1 MKRTLLAIV
10 AAFVMITSANAQ
22 RLTDIQA
29 EARFITDKM
38 IVELGLNSAQRN
50 SLLNI
55 NLNYLDGIRSYRDI
69 DAYGWHYRNKQLKRM
84 LNARQ
89 WKRFKEAYYFYH
101 PIGWNNNTYIYNIY
115 NKYPKHNYRP
125 NHHHP
130 HYYGK
135 PYKYDKKWKHDKKYY
150 EKEYKHNKKRY
161 EKEYEHYKKRY
172 EKEYK
177 HDKERYEKEY
187 KHDKKR
193 YDKHYKP
200 GRREFDNN
208 SRKTNTWREKVRRD
222 MKNGGL

>member
-69 DAYGWHYRNKQLKRM
+69 DAYGWHYRNRQLKRM

-125 NHHHP
+125 NHPHP

-135 PYKYDKKWKHDKKYY
+135 PYKYDKKWKHDKK
-150 EKEYKHNKKRY
+150 
-161 EKEYEHYKKRY
+161 
-172 EKEYK
+172 
-177 HDKERYEKEY
+177 RYEKEY

-193 YDKHYKP
+193 YDRDYKYDKHYKH
-200 GRREFDNN
+200 GKREFDNN

-222 MKNGGL
+222 RKNGGL

>member
-69 DAYGWHYRNKQLKRM
+69 DAYGWHYRNRQLKRM

-130 HYYGK
+130 HYNGK
-135 PYKYDKKWKHDKKYY
+135 PYKYDKKWKHDKK
-150 EKEYKHNKKRY
+150 
-161 EKEYEHYKKRY
+161 
-172 EKEYK
+172 
-177 HDKERYEKEY
+177 RYEKEY

-193 YDKHYKP
+193 YDRDYKYDKHYKH
-200 GRREFDNN
+200 GKREFDNN

>member
-38 IVELGLNSAQRN
+38 IVELGLSNVQRN

-125 NHHHP
+125 NHHPP

-135 PYKYDKKWKHDKKYY
+135 PYKHDKKWKHDKKRY
-150 EKEYKHNKKRY
+150 EKEYKHYKKHY
-161 EKEYEHYKKRY
+161 EKEYKYDKKRY

-177 HDKERYEKEY
+177 HDK
-187 KHDKKR
+187 KH

-208 SRKTNTWREKVRRD
+208 SRKSKTWREKVRRD
-222 MKNGGL
+222 IMGGAR

>member
-69 DAYGWHYRNKQLKRM
+69 DAYGWHYRNRQLKRM

-101 PIGWNNNTYIYNIY
+101 PISWNNNTYIYNIY

-125 NHHHP
+125 NHPHP

-135 PYKYDKKWKHDKKYY
+135 PYKYDKKWKHDKK
-150 EKEYKHNKKRY
+150 
-161 EKEYEHYKKRY
+161 
-172 EKEYK
+172 
-177 HDKERYEKEY
+177 RYEKEY

-193 YDKHYKP
+193 YDRDYKYDKHYKH
-200 GRREFDNN
+200 GKREFDNN

-222 MKNGGL
+222 MNNGGL

>member
-69 DAYGWHYRNKQLKRM
+69 DAYGWHYRNRQLKRM

-125 NHHHP
+125 NHPHP

-135 PYKYDKKWKHDKKYY
+135 PYKYDKKWKHDKK
-150 EKEYKHNKKRY
+150 
-161 EKEYEHYKKRY
+161 HYDR
-172 EKEYK
+172 
-177 HDKERYEKEY
+177 DY

-193 YDKHYKP
+193 YDHDYKYDKHYKKS
-200 GRREFDNN
+200 RREFNNN
-208 SRKTNTWREKVRRD
+208 SRETITWREKMRKD
-222 MKNGGL
+222 LMNGAR

>member
-38 IVELGLNSAQRN
+38 IVELGLSNVQRN

-125 NHHHP
+125 NHPHP

-135 PYKYDKKWKHDKKYY
+135 PYKYDKKWKHDKK
-150 EKEYKHNKKRY
+150 
-161 EKEYEHYKKRY
+161 
-172 EKEYK
+172 
-177 HDKERYEKEY
+177 RYEKEY

-193 YDKHYKP
+193 YDRDYKYDKHYKH
-200 GRREFDNN
+200 GKREFDNN

-222 MKNGGL
+222 MNNGGL

>member
-69 DAYGWHYRNKQLKRM
+69 DAYGWHYRNRQLKRM

-125 NHHHP
+125 NHPHP
-130 HYYGK
+130 HY
-135 PYKYDKKWKHDKKYY
+135 YDKKWKHDKK
-150 EKEYKHNKKRY
+150 
-161 EKEYEHYKKRY
+161 
-172 EKEYK
+172 
-177 HDKERYEKEY
+177 RYEKEY

-193 YDKHYKP
+193 YDRDYKYDKHYKH
-200 GRREFDNN
+200 GKREFDNN

-222 MKNGGL
+222 MNNGGL

>member
-22 RLTDIQA
+22 RLTDIQT

-125 NHHHP
+125 NHPHP

-135 PYKYDKKWKHDKKYY
+135 PYKYDKKWKHDKK
-150 EKEYKHNKKRY
+150 
-161 EKEYEHYKKRY
+161 
-172 EKEYK
+172 
-177 HDKERYEKEY
+177 RYEKEY

-193 YDKHYKP
+193 YDRDYKYDKHYKH
-200 GRREFDNN
+200 GKREFDNN

>member
-29 EARFITDKM
+29 EARLITDKM

-125 NHHHP
+125 NHPHP

-135 PYKYDKKWKHDKKYY
+135 PYKYDKKWKHDKK
-150 EKEYKHNKKRY
+150 
-161 EKEYEHYKKRY
+161 
-172 EKEYK
+172 
-177 HDKERYEKEY
+177 RYEKEY

-193 YDKHYKP
+193 YDRDYKYDKHYKH
-200 GRREFDNN
+200 GKREFDNN

-222 MKNGGL
+222 MNNGGL

>member
-38 IVELGLNSAQRN
+38 LVELGLNSAQRN
-50 SLLNI
+50 SLMNI

-69 DAYGWHYRNKQLKRM
+69 DAYGWHYRNKQIKRM

-125 NHHHP
+125 NHPHP

-135 PYKYDKKWKHDKKYY
+135 PYKYDKKWKHDKK
-150 EKEYKHNKKRY
+150 
-161 EKEYEHYKKRY
+161 
-172 EKEYK
+172 
-177 HDKERYEKEY
+177 RYEKEY

-193 YDKHYKP
+193 YDRDYKYDKHYKH
-200 GRREFDNN
+200 GKREFDNN

>member
-22 RLTDIQA
+22 RLTDIQT

-38 IVELGLNSAQRN
+38 IVELGLSNVQRN
-50 SLLNI
+50 SLMNI

-125 NHHHP
+125 NHPHP

-135 PYKYDKKWKHDKKYY
+135 PYKYDKKWKHDKK
-150 EKEYKHNKKRY
+150 
-161 EKEYEHYKKRY
+161 
-172 EKEYK
+172 
-177 HDKERYEKEY
+177 RYEKEY

-193 YDKHYKP
+193 YDRDYKYDKHYKH
-200 GRREFDNN
+200 GKREFDNN

-222 MKNGGL
+222 MNNGGL

>member
-38 IVELGLNSAQRN
+38 IVELGLNSVQRN

-69 DAYGWHYRNKQLKRM
+69 DAYGWHYRNRQLKRM
-84 LNARQ
+84 LTARQ

-125 NHHHP
+125 DHP

-135 PYKYDKKWKHDKKYY
+135 PGKPYNGSTTRSTTTGITSTTRSAMTTTTSTTSTTRRADESSTTTHARLS
-150 EKEYKHNKKRY
+150 HG
-161 EKEYEHYKKRY
+161 
-172 EKEYK
+172 
-177 HDKERYEKEY
+177 ERK
-187 KHDKKR
+187 
-193 YDKHYKP
+193 
-200 GRREFDNN
+200 
-208 SRKTNTWREKVRRD
+208 
-222 MKNGGL
+222 

>member
-38 IVELGLNSAQRN
+38 IVELGLNNVQRN
-50 SLLNI
+50 SLMSI

-69 DAYGWHYRNKQLKRM
+69 DAYGWHYRNRQLKRM
-84 LNARQ
+84 LTARQ

-125 NHHHP
+125 SHPHP

-135 PYKYDKKWKHDKKYY
+135 PYKYDRKWKHDKKHYDR
-150 EKEYKHNKKRY
+150 EYKY
-161 EKEYEHYKKRY
+161 
-172 EKEYK
+172 
-177 HDKERYEKEY
+177 
-187 KHDKKR
+187 DKKR
-193 YDKHYKP
+193 YDRDYKYDKKYYDKRYKNS
-200 GRREFDNN
+200 RREFNNN
-208 SRKTNTWREKVRRD
+208 SRETITWREKMRKD
-222 MKNGGL
+222 LMNGAR

>member
-50 SLLNI
+50 SLMNI

-125 NHHHP
+125 DHHHP

-150 EKEYKHNKKRY
+150 EKEYKHN
-161 EKEYEHYKKRY
+161 
-172 EKEYK
+172 
-177 HDKERYEKEY
+177 
-187 KHDKKR
+187 KKR

>member
-50 SLLNI
+50 SLMNI
-55 NLNYLDGIRSYRDI
+55 NLNYLNGIRSYRDI

-130 HYYGK
+130 HYYDK
-135 PYKYDKKWKHDKKYY
+135 PYKYDKKWKHDKK
-150 EKEYKHNKKRY
+150 
-161 EKEYEHYKKRY
+161 RY

-177 HDKERYEKEY
+177 Y
-187 KHDKKR
+187 DKKR

-222 MKNGGL
+222 MMNGGL

>member
-69 DAYGWHYRNKQLKRM
+69 DAYGWHYRNRQLKRM

-125 NHHHP
+125 NHPHP

-135 PYKYDKKWKHDKKYY
+135 PYKYDKKWKHDKK
-150 EKEYKHNKKRY
+150 
-161 EKEYEHYKKRY
+161 
-172 EKEYK
+172 
-177 HDKERYEKEY
+177 RYEKEY

-193 YDKHYKP
+193 YDRDYKYDKPYKHGK
-200 GRREFDNN
+200 REFDNN

>member
-125 NHHHP
+125 NHPHP

-135 PYKYDKKWKHDKKYY
+135 PYKYDKKWKHDKK
-150 EKEYKHNKKRY
+150 
-161 EKEYEHYKKRY
+161 
-172 EKEYK
+172 
-177 HDKERYEKEY
+177 RYEKEY

-193 YDKHYKP
+193 YDRDYKHGK
-200 GRREFDNN
+200 REFDNN

>member
-125 NHHHP
+125 NHPHP

-135 PYKYDKKWKHDKKYY
+135 PYKYDKKWKHDKK
-150 EKEYKHNKKRY
+150 
-161 EKEYEHYKKRY
+161 
-172 EKEYK
+172 
-177 HDKERYEKEY
+177 RYEKEY

-193 YDKHYKP
+193 YDRDYKYDKHYKH
-200 GRREFDNN
+200 GKREFDNN

-222 MKNGGL
+222 MKNDGL

>member
-38 IVELGLNSAQRN
+38 IVELGLNSVQRN

-84 LNARQ
+84 LTAKQ

-125 NHHHP
+125 SHPHP

-135 PYKYDKKWKHDKKYY
+135 PYKYDKKWKHDKKHYDR
-150 EKEYKHNKKRY
+150 EYKY
-161 EKEYEHYKKRY
+161 
-172 EKEYK
+172 
-177 HDKERYEKEY
+177 
-187 KHDKKR
+187 DKKYYDR
-193 YDKHYKP
+193 DYKYDKKHYDRDKKYDKKHYDKHYKP
-200 GRREFDNN
+200 GKREFDNN
-208 SRKTNTWREKVRRD
+208 SHKTNTWRDKVRRD
-222 MKNGGL
+222 MKNSGL

>member
-38 IVELGLNSAQRN
+38 IVELGLSNVQRN
-50 SLLNI
+50 SLMNI

-125 NHHHP
+125 NHPHP

-135 PYKYDKKWKHDKKYY
+135 PYKYDKKWKHDKK
-150 EKEYKHNKKRY
+150 
-161 EKEYEHYKKRY
+161 
-172 EKEYK
+172 
-177 HDKERYEKEY
+177 RYEKEY

-193 YDKHYKP
+193 YDRDYKYDKHYKH
-200 GRREFDNN
+200 GKREFDNN

-222 MKNGGL
+222 MNNGGL

>member
-69 DAYGWHYRNKQLKRM
+69 DAYGWHYRNRQLKRM

-125 NHHHP
+125 NHPHP

-135 PYKYDKKWKHDKKYY
+135 PYKYDKKWKHDKK
-150 EKEYKHNKKRY
+150 
-161 EKEYEHYKKRY
+161 
-172 EKEYK
+172 
-177 HDKERYEKEY
+177 RYEKEY

-193 YDKHYKP
+193 YDRDYKHGK
-200 GRREFDNN
+200 REFDNN

>member
-22 RLTDIQA
+22 RLTDIQT

-84 LNARQ
+84 LNDRQ

-135 PYKYDKKWKHDKKYY
+135 PYKYDKKWKHDKK
-150 EKEYKHNKKRY
+150 
-161 EKEYEHYKKRY
+161 RY

-177 HDKERYEKEY
+177 Y
-187 KHDKKR
+187 DKKH

>member
-29 EARFITDKM
+29 GASFITDKM

-135 PYKYDKKWKHDKKYY
+135 PYKYDKKWKHDKK
-150 EKEYKHNKKRY
+150 
-161 EKEYEHYKKRY
+161 RY

-177 HDKERYEKEY
+177 Y
-187 KHDKKR
+187 DKKH

>member
-38 IVELGLNSAQRN
+38 IVELGLNSVQRN

-84 LNARQ
+84 LTAKQ

-125 NHHHP
+125 SHPHP
-130 HYYGK
+130 HYYSK
-135 PYKYDKKWKHDKKYY
+135 PYKYDRKWKHDKKHYDR
-150 EKEYKHNKKRY
+150 EYKY
-161 EKEYEHYKKRY
+161 
-172 EKEYK
+172 
-177 HDKERYEKEY
+177 
-187 KHDKKR
+187 DKKYYDR
-193 YDKHYKP
+193 DYKYDKKHYDRDKKYDKKHYDKHYKP
-200 GRREFDNN
+200 GKREFDNN
-208 SRKTNTWREKVRRD
+208 SHKTNTWRDKVRRD
-222 MKNGGL
+222 MKNSGL

>member
-69 DAYGWHYRNKQLKRM
+69 DAYGWHYRNRQLKRM

-125 NHHHP
+125 NHPHP

-135 PYKYDKKWKHDKKYY
+135 PYKYDKKWKHDKK
-150 EKEYKHNKKRY
+150 
-161 EKEYEHYKKRY
+161 
-172 EKEYK
+172 
-177 HDKERYEKEY
+177 RYEKEY
-187 KHDKKR
+187 KHDKKHYDR
-193 YDKHYKP
+193 DYKYDKHYKH
-200 GRREFDNN
+200 GKREFDNN

>member
-69 DAYGWHYRNKQLKRM
+69 DAYGGHYRNRQLKRM

-125 NHHHP
+125 NHPHP

-135 PYKYDKKWKHDKKYY
+135 PYKYDKKWKHDKK
-150 EKEYKHNKKRY
+150 
-161 EKEYEHYKKRY
+161 
-172 EKEYK
+172 
-177 HDKERYEKEY
+177 RYEKEY

-193 YDKHYKP
+193 YDRDYKYDKHYKH
-200 GRREFDNN
+200 GKREFDNN

>member
-38 IVELGLNSAQRN
+38 IVELGLNSVQRN

-69 DAYGWHYRNKQLKRM
+69 DAYGWHYRNRQLKRM
-84 LNARQ
+84 LTARQ

-115 NKYPKHNYRP
+115 IYISYSSMHSYFTLQSP
-125 NHHHP
+125 
-130 HYYGK
+130 
-135 PYKYDKKWKHDKKYY
+135 
-150 EKEYKHNKKRY
+150 EIVRY
-161 EKEYEHYKKRY
+161 ESVISSKY
-172 EKEYK
+172 
-177 HDKERYEKEY
+177 
-187 KHDKKR
+187 
-193 YDKHYKP
+193 
-200 GRREFDNN
+200 
-208 SRKTNTWREKVRRD
+208 S
-222 MKNGGL
+222 

>member
-29 EARFITDKM
+29 GASFITDKM

-135 PYKYDKKWKHDKKYY
+135 PYKHDKKWKHDKKYY
-150 EKEYKHNKKRY
+150 DKKR
-161 EKEYEHYKKRY
+161 
-172 EKEYK
+172 K
-177 HDKERYEKEY
+177 HDKKYYDKHY
-187 KHDKKR
+187 KHDKKH

-200 GRREFDNN
+200 GKREFDNN
-208 SRKTNTWREKVRRD
+208 PRKTNTWREKVRRD
-222 MKNGGL
+222 IMNGGL

>member
-69 DAYGWHYRNKQLKRM
+69 DAYGWHYRNRQLKRM

-125 NHHHP
+125 NHPHP

-135 PYKYDKKWKHDKKYY
+135 PYKYDKKWKHDKK
-150 EKEYKHNKKRY
+150 
-161 EKEYEHYKKRY
+161 
-172 EKEYK
+172 
-177 HDKERYEKEY
+177 RYEKEY

-193 YDKHYKP
+193 YDRDYKYDKHYKH
-200 GRREFDNN
+200 GKREFDNN

-222 MKNGGL
+222 MNNGGL

>member
-125 NHHHP
+125 NHPHP
-130 HYYGK
+130 HYNGK
-135 PYKYDKKWKHDKKYY
+135 PYKYDKKWKHDKK
-150 EKEYKHNKKRY
+150 
-161 EKEYEHYKKRY
+161 
-172 EKEYK
+172 
-177 HDKERYEKEY
+177 RYEKEY

-193 YDKHYKP
+193 YDRDYKYDKHYKH
-200 GRREFDNN
+200 GKREFDNN

>member
-38 IVELGLNSAQRN
+38 IVELGLNSVQRN

-84 LNARQ
+84 LTAKQ

-125 NHHHP
+125 SHPYP

-135 PYKYDKKWKHDKKYY
+135 PYKYDKKWKHDKNYY
-150 EKEYKHNKKRY
+150 EKKYKY
-161 EKEYEHYKKRY
+161 
-172 EKEYK
+172 
-177 HDKERYEKEY
+177 
-187 KHDKKR
+187 DKKYYDR
-193 YDKHYKP
+193 DYKYDKKHYDRDNKYDKKHYDKHYKP
-200 GRREFDNN
+200 GKREFDNN
-208 SRKTNTWREKVRRD
+208 SHKTNTWRDKVRRD
-222 MKNGGL
+222 MKNSGL

>member
-69 DAYGWHYRNKQLKRM
+69 DAYGWHYRNRQLKRM

-125 NHHHP
+125 NLPHP

-135 PYKYDKKWKHDKKYY
+135 PYKYDKKWKHDKK
-150 EKEYKHNKKRY
+150 
-161 EKEYEHYKKRY
+161 
-172 EKEYK
+172 
-177 HDKERYEKEY
+177 RYEKEY

-193 YDKHYKP
+193 YDRDYKYDKHYKH
-200 GRREFDNN
+200 GKREFDNN

>member
-50 SLLNI
+50 SLMNI

-125 NHHHP
+125 NHPHP

-135 PYKYDKKWKHDKKYY
+135 PYKYDKKWKHDKK
-150 EKEYKHNKKRY
+150 
-161 EKEYEHYKKRY
+161 
-172 EKEYK
+172 
-177 HDKERYEKEY
+177 RYEKEY

-193 YDKHYKP
+193 YDRDYKYDKHYKH
-200 GRREFDNN
+200 GKREFDNN

-222 MKNGGL
+222 MNNGGL

>member
-38 IVELGLNSAQRN
+38 IVELGLSNVQRN
-50 SLLNI
+50 SLMSI

-69 DAYGWHYRNKQLKRM
+69 DAYGWHYRNKQIKRM

-135 PYKYDKKWKHDKKYY
+135 PYKYDKKWKHDKK
-150 EKEYKHNKKRY
+150 
-161 EKEYEHYKKRY
+161 
-172 EKEYK
+172 
-177 HDKERYEKEY
+177 RYEKEY

-193 YDKHYKP
+193 YEKHYKH
-200 GRREFDNN
+200 GKREFDNN
-208 SRKTNTWREKVRRD
+208 SRETITWREKMRKD
-222 MKNGGL
+222 MMKGAR

>member
-38 IVELGLNSAQRN
+38 IVELGLNNAQRN

-125 NHHHP
+125 CHPHP

-135 PYKYDKKWKHDKKYY
+135 PYKYDKKWKHDKKRY
-150 EKEYKHNKKRY
+150 EKEYKHYKKHY
-161 EKEYEHYKKRY
+161 EKEYKYDKKRY

-177 HDKERYEKEY
+177 HDK
-187 KHDKKR
+187 KH

-222 MKNGGL
+222 MMNGGL

>member
-22 RLTDIQA
+22 RLTDIQT

-84 LNARQ
+84 LNDRQ

-115 NKYPKHNYRP
+115 NKYPKHHYRP
-125 NHHHP
+125 SHHHP
-130 HYYGK
+130 HYYGKPGK
-135 PYKYDKKWKHDKKYY
+135 PYKYDKKWKHDKKRY
-150 EKEYKHNKKRY
+150 EQEYK
-161 EKEYEHYKKRY
+161 HYKKRY

-177 HDKERYEKEY
+177 YDKKRYEKEY

-193 YDKHYKP
+193 YDRDYKYDKHYKH
-200 GRREFDNN
+200 GKREFDNN
-208 SRKTNTWREKVRRD
+208 SRKTITWREKIRKD
-222 MKNGGL
+222 MMKGAR